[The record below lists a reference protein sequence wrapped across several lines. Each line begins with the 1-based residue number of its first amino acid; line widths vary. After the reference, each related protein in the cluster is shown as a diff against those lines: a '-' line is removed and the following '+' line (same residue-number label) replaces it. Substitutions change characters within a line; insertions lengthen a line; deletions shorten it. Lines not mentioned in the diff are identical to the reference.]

1 MSVKRLFIL
10 FLRIGAFTFG
20 GGIVMLGFI
29 QKELSLTG
37 CLSDEEIADM
47 MVLSTA
53 LPGPVA
59 VSLSYI
65 VGRRIAGVPGAITAV
80 TGTVIAPFLT
90 ILLLSGVLLRYVN
103 EPRVSAFFL
112 GASCA
117 VAVIIGRVVWSI
129 ASLSCKEGWKNF
141 ATLALTGGMI
151 LLADAHPF
159 VALVAGVFFRLLVAD
174 GRRGS
179 S

>member
-90 ILLLSGVLLRYVN
+90 ILLL
-103 EPRVSAFFL
+103 
-112 GASCA
+112 
-117 VAVIIGRVVWSI
+117 
-129 ASLSCKEGWKNF
+129 
-141 ATLALTGGMI
+141 
-151 LLADAHPF
+151 
-159 VALVAGVFFRLLVAD
+159 
-174 GRRGS
+174 
-179 S
+179 